1 MIFVSIIVNYSNG
14 FCIKRANFFLIRP
27 NNNVVNGKILFLS
40 SKIYIPRIY
49 FPAVPTYSSKVSK
62 VRCFHTK
69 KKKKTTIS
77 IKSVINP
84 RINGSIQ
91 MNRIPLAT
99 IVEKLGM
106 LRSISGARHEKAQD
120 LKQIPVKLG
129 LIVQAR
135 QRVQVEG

>member
-49 FPAVPTYSSKVSK
+49 FPAIPTYSSKVSK
-62 VRCFHTK
+62 VRCFHI
-69 KKKKTTIS
+69 KKKTTIS

-84 RINGSIQ
+84 RINGSIRSDESNSSGH
-91 MNRIPLAT
+91 NRRETRNAQIHF
-99 IVEKLGM
+99 
-106 LRSISGARHEKAQD
+106 RREKAQD

>member
-1 MIFVSIIVNYSNG
+1 MNYSNS

-91 MNRIPLAT
+91 MNRIPLNRMAT